1 MMKRDIHITARDL
14 LNAMQFREGDLGRI
28 GILSGQPQRIEMCL
42 EILENPIKNFSA
54 FGYTLWTGEYKGK
67 RITVGNGGM
76 YAPDAALVTEI
87 VCEGGVDVLI
97 RLGSCGAL
105 KEEIDIGDLVIAEA
119 ALRGDGVTNY
129 YVNEGFVPRAE
140 RELIEAS
147 SSIFDGKNVHYG
159 TIWTTDALLRETKEI
174 INRVIKEGAI
184 GVDMVTSP
192 FLTIANLYKRR
203 ALAILVVSDNLI
215 TGEMGFFD
223 IRFFDAEREM
233 VDKAFK
239 LIEAIDA

>member
-1 MMKRDIHITARDL
+1 MMKRDVHITARDL

-42 EILENPIKNFSA
+42 EILKNPIKNFSA

-129 YVNEGFVPRAE
+129 YVNEGFIPHAE

-147 SSIFDGKNVHYG
+147 SSIFDSKNVHYG
-159 TIWTTDALLRETKEI
+159 TVWTTDALLRETKEI